1 MKQYTKSQS
10 SMTHDGREHIQFIIG
25 KREAGERLDI
35 FLSHNENTFS
45 RSQIKRVVTEGNVR
59 VNNRTVKSGYRLK
72 EGDFVILTKEE
83 PKGYDVTPENIPLTI
98 IYEDASIIVLD
109 KPSGIVVH
117 PAAGNYCGTIV
128 NALLFHC
135 KDLSGVGGVL
145 RPGIVHR
152 LDKQTSGL
160 LVVAKS
166 DSAHRVLSKQF
177 KKHIV
182 KKVYKALVHGHV
194 KDESGLIELP
204 VGRHPTDR
212 KKMSTKSKRGKM
224 AITRW
229 KVIERY
235 DVATLLDVEIET
247 GRTHQIRV
255 HLNTL
260 GFPVIGDAVYGN
272 SKKRTGE
279 IKNDILRNILKRI
292 KRQALHASRL
302 EFYHPL
308 DDRYLEFSSPLPDDM
323 AYACEALRQSSSV
336 QRET

>member
-1 MKQYTKSQS
+1 MI
-10 SMTHDGREHIQFIIG
+10 HDEKELITFTIG
-25 KREAGERLDI
+25 KRDAEERLDI
-35 FLSHNENTFS
+35 FLAQNANALS
-45 RSQIKRVVTEGNVR
+45 RSQIKRVITEGNVQ
-59 VNNRTVKSGYRLK
+59 VNNLRVKSGYRLK
-72 EGDFVILTKEE
+72 EGDFIVFTKEE
-83 PKGYDVTPENIPLTI
+83 PKSYDVIPENIPLTI
-98 IYEDASIIVLD
+98 IYEDSSIIVLD
-109 KPSGIVVH
+109 KPAGMVVH
-117 PAAGNYCGTIV
+117 PAAGNYSGTIV

-160 LVVAKS
+160 LIVAKS
-166 DSAHRVLSKQF
+166 DSAHRGLSKQF
-177 KKHIV
+177 KKHMV
-182 KKVYKALVHGHV
+182 KKVYKALVHGNV
-194 KDESGLIELP
+194 KDDSGLIELP

-224 AITRW
+224 AITHW

-235 DVATLLDVEIET
+235 DIATLLDVEIET

-279 IKNDILRNILKRI
+279 IKNDVLRSILKRI

-302 EFYHPL
+302 GFNHPL

-336 QRET
+336 QRQT

>member
-1 MKQYTKSQS
+1 MKQYTKVQS
-10 SMTHDGREHIQFIIG
+10 FMTHDEKEHLQFTIG
-25 KREAGERLDI
+25 KSDAGERLDI
-35 FLSHNENTFS
+35 YLSQNANSFS
-45 RSQIKRVVTEGNVR
+45 RSQIKRVITEGNVR
-59 VNNRTVKSGYRLK
+59 VNNRKVKSGYRLK
-72 EGDFVILTKEE
+72 DGDVIFFTKDE
-83 PKGYDVTPENIPLTI
+83 PKSYDVTPENIPLTI

-109 KPSGIVVH
+109 KPSGMVVH
-117 PAAGNYCGTIV
+117 PAAGNYRGTIV

-160 LVVAKS
+160 LIVAKS
-166 DSAHRVLSKQF
+166 DSAHRGLSKQF
-177 KKHIV
+177 KKHMV
-182 KKVYKALVHGHV
+182 KKVYKALVHGNV
-194 KDESGLIELP
+194 TDESGLIELP

-272 SKKRTGE
+272 SKKRTSE
-279 IKNDILRNILKRI
+279 IKSDVLRSIVKRI

-302 EFYHPL
+302 GFNHPF

>member
-1 MKQYTKSQS
+1 
-10 SMTHDGREHIQFIIG
+10 MTHDKKEHIQFTIG
-25 KREAGERLDI
+25 KGEAGERVDI
-35 FLSHNENTFS
+35 FLTHNVNSIS
-45 RSQIKRVVTEGNVR
+45 RSQIQRVITEGNVQ
-59 VNNRTVKSGYRLK
+59 VNNLRVKSGYRLR
-72 EGDFVILTKEE
+72 EGDFVILTKEA
-83 PKGYDVTPENIPLTI
+83 PKSYDVMPENIPLTI
-98 IYEDASIIVLD
+98 VYEDASIIVLD
-109 KPSGIVVH
+109 KPAGMVVH
-117 PAAGNYCGTIV
+117 PAAGNYSGTIV

-160 LVVAKS
+160 LIAAKS
-166 DSAHRVLSKQF
+166 DTAHKALSKQF

-182 KKVYKALVHGHV
+182 KKVYKALVHGNV
-194 KDESGLIELP
+194 KDENGLIELP

-235 DVATLLDVEIET
+235 DIATLLDVEIET

-260 GFPVIGDAVYGN
+260 GYPVIGDTVYGN
-272 SKKRTGE
+272 SQKRTSE
-279 IKNDILRNILKRI
+279 IKNDVLRNILNQM
-292 KRQALHASRL
+292 KRQALHANRL

-308 DDRYLEFSSPLPDDM
+308 EDRYLQFTSPLPDDM
-323 AYACEALRQSSSV
+323 AYVCEALRQHFSV
-336 QRET
+336 KRET